1 MVELPVIFSLVI
13 PGCAHLRAD
22 PESRRLVDNPGFR
35 VRAEEARPGMTSY
48 PWIACQTRSGDAG
61 MARFSLPIASVMA
74 LMTAADAPIAP
85 ASPQPLTPSG
95 LLGHSVMVCDTLNEG
110 RSSARG
116 MA

>member
-1 MVELPVIFSLVI
+1 MRALARR
-13 PGCAHLRAD
+13 PGIQTLG
-22 PESRRLVDNPGFR
+22 DNPGFR
-35 VRAEEARPGMTSY
+35 ARAEQARPGMPGY

-61 MARFSLPIASVMA
+61 MARLLLPMASVMA

-95 LLGHSVMVCDTLNEG
+95 LPGHSVMVWETLKDG

>member
-1 MVELPVIFSLVI
+1 MVVLPVIFLLSFRDARA
-13 PGCAHLRAD
+13 CAQTRNPDAW
-22 PESRRLVDNPGFR
+22 DNSGFR
-35 VRAEEARPGMTSY
+35 VRAEEARPGITSY

-61 MARFSLPIASVMA
+61 MARFSLPMASVMA

-95 LLGHSVMVCDTLNEG
+95 LPGHSVMVCETLNEG